1 MAKFDFK
8 KLVNDS
14 ADKLKTGAQ
23 KAQEA
28 VKEFDIRTAAG
39 DVMTKGKDAA
49 EYFKQKTDE
58 HQHNTCGDQQQN
70 TVSCGGIA
78 RLFFFPPQ

>member
-14 ADKLKTGAQ
+14 ADKLKNGAQ

-28 VKEFDIRTAAG
+28 VKEFDIKTAAG
-39 DVMTKGKDAA
+39 DVMTKGK
-49 EYFKQKTDE
+49 TRR
-58 HQHNTCGDQQQN
+58 NTSNRKPMKRFRQ
-70 TVSCGGIA
+70 
-78 RLFFFPPQ
+78 FPRPSEKKRRFVGLSPPRVPSS